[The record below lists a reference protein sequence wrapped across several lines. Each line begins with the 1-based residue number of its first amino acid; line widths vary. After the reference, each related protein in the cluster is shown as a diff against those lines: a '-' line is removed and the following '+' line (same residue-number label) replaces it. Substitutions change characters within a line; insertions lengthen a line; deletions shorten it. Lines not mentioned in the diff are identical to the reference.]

1 MKPRHFLIFKERNLT
16 VEISIWKLHMVN
28 PFKWKWD
35 ITHIKKGC
43 MSKMQINK
51 LKIFEQ
57 QKIIRTRIKQVTTK
71 EITLTTNL
79 KGIIKHLFA
88 QKTNSWLYFFL

>member
-1 MKPRHFLIFKERNLT
+1 
-16 VEISIWKLHMVN
+16 MVN

-35 ITHIKKGC
+35 ITHIKKGS

-71 EITLTTNL
+71 EITL
-79 KGIIKHLFA
+79 KPI
-88 QKTNSWLYFFL
+88 